1 MVRQHLIFF
10 HIITAVTIFLS
21 AEYILSR
28 GFHIELGPQH
38 GVGIEVLIVIISAA
52 IPFFIT
58 ASLLW
63 REIWRLVNLTQI
75 ASPRA
80 TKPILRLI
88 REELHELED
97 KLNRLKYYGL
107 ELETAGVPDWV
118 QTRCWAT
125 MNGRYIGTSRH
136 LPSDY
141 MDILREYLND
151 HALYLQRRYDDKRK
165 ERDSIRIV
173 FHEREVLKQDWQ
185 KHREKYDEFVNWH
198 KDNHVELKL
207 LPWERA
213 KELSE
218 KAGLPRDETTQAT
231 DMGCWEGELILLWRY
246 GPDATEGPV
255 WLQMGY
261 VGEDLYER
269 CQSFLGAVL
278 KAVEEEDKKA
288 ERASFPEEFP
298 AEEFPETPRHHGLTQ
313 TATRLIEMMYQAV
326 MRKDS

>member
-1 MVRQHLIFF
+1 
-10 HIITAVTIFLS
+10 
-21 AEYILSR
+21 
-28 GFHIELGPQH
+28 
-38 GVGIEVLIVIISAA
+38 
-52 IPFFIT
+52 
-58 ASLLW
+58 
-63 REIWRLVNLTQI
+63 
-75 ASPRA
+75 
-80 TKPILRLI
+80 
-88 REELHELED
+88 
-97 KLNRLKYYGL
+97 
-107 ELETAGVPDWV
+107 
-118 QTRCWAT
+118 

-173 FHEREVLKQDWQ
+173 FHEREELKQDWQ

-198 KDNHVELKL
+198 KDNQVELKL

-246 GPDATEGPV
+246 GADAKTGPV

-261 VGEDLYER
+261 IGEDLYER
-269 CQSFLGAVL
+269 CQSFLEAV
-278 KAVEEEDKKA
+278 KEEKEM
-288 ERASFPEEFP
+288 ASFPETFL
-298 AEEFPETPRHHGLTQ
+298 AEEFPETPRHPGLTQ
-313 TATRLIEMMYQAV
+313 TARRHIEMIFHGRHIEMIFQAV
-326 MRKDS
+326 MRKDSSREIGKA